1 MKTKTV
7 KIITAVSAA
16 ALALVSMA
24 AGAGALADYSVYVNA
39 KGETMELEKGSTYAI
54 GASGAGLIDEDEVYV
69 LTAGGLEKLSGS
81 GSGSPG
87 GKPDYSD
94 GDYKG
99 GGGLLYDN
107 GSVKIASDKVFVGL
121 NYYYSPAR
129 DTGLEAANLENAVG
143 RGYEFGYF
151 DKDREFVPL
160 DYTDETRITMR
171 ITSGSGIGVYIT
183 GTERLI
189 FEVPATNAQ
198 NMLAVR
204 PMCEKTDAVTWFAGH
219 RSYGDFAY
227 AVLGGGKI
235 TVVNAVDME
244 QYVMGVCSR
253 EMDSS
258 WPLEALKAQAVAA
271 RTYAAR
277 NVKGSIYFFS
287 CGFDVTGDTYSQAYS
302 GCDAVGSRI
311 ERAAQETE
319 NEYLTWSGG
328 LCDAQYFSSDGGA
341 TEDSENV
348 YGGSDHQYLVGIVDP
363 YESAVDSINKYS
375 EWSYTMTS
383 SELGEKV
390 GLPDVKQV
398 KAAYSDTGNVIK
410 LTFTSS
416 SGKEAVISR
425 SYCRTALGLPSIRY
439 SVEKN
444 RSGAFV
450 FTGSGWGHNIG
461 MSQFGAYAMAVY
473 YDKSYKDILGFYYT
487 GVGLSYGKVN

>member
-7 KIITAVSAA
+7 KIITAVSVT
-16 ALALVSMA
+16 ALALLSA

-54 GASGAGLIDEDEVYV
+54 GSSGAGLIDEDEVYV
-69 LTAGGLEKLSGS
+69 LTADGLEKLSG
-81 GSGSPG
+81 GSGG
-87 GKPDYSD
+87 GPEYSG

-121 NYYYSPAR
+121 KYYYSPAR

-151 DKDREFVPL
+151 DESREFVTL

-171 ITSGSGIGVYIT
+171 ITSGTGIGVYTT
-183 GTERLI
+183 GTEQLL
-189 FEVPATNAQ
+189 FEVPTTSAQ

-204 PMCEKTDAVTWFAGH
+204 PVCEKADAVTLFAGH
-219 RSYGDFAY
+219 RYYGDFAC

-253 EMDSS
+253 EMSSS

-271 RTYAAR
+271 RTYAAK
-277 NVKGSIYFFS
+277 NVKSSIYYFN

-311 ERAAQETE
+311 ERAAQETA

-341 TEDSENV
+341 TEDNENV
-348 YGGSDHQYLVGIVDP
+348 YGSSDHPYLVGIIDP
-363 YESAVDSINKYS
+363 YESAVDSINSYS
-375 EWSYTMTS
+375 EWTRTIS
-383 SELGEKV
+383 SSDLAAKV
-390 GLPDVKQV
+390 GLPDVTWV
-398 KAAYSDTGNVIK
+398 GAEYSDTGNVIK
-410 LTFTSS
+410 LTITSS
-416 SGKEAVISR
+416 SGKAAVISR
-425 SYCRTALGLPSIRY
+425 SYCRTTLGLPSIRY

-444 RSGAFV
+444 RSGDFV

-461 MSQFGAYAMAVY
+461 MSQFGAYAMAEY
-473 YDKSYKDILGFYYT
+473 YGKTYKEILGFYYT
-487 GVGLSYGKVN
+487 KVGLSYGKVY